1 MDPLSAAFASYLD
14 LVSSRVTE
22 RMTDVLGTE
31 MQAVVVEHQGVRVPY
46 AYQVWRIRPQSVCS
60 PYRRQIAQFSAC
72 TLAAHSLFQDT
83 CAYLQA
89 HPQEHWKH
97 LKLKNMYCEAAITYQ
112 PTLADVQ
119 WSREPSPREQAR
131 SACNLAV
138 AALMNEPSP
147 ENRRKKEDACM
158 SYEALKAP

>member
-1 MDPLSAAFASYLD
+1 MDPLCAAFASYLE

-72 TLAAHSLFQDT
+72 TLAAHALFQDI

-89 HPQEHWKH
+89 HTQEHWQH
-97 LKLKNMYCEAAITYQ
+97 HKLKNMYCEAAITYQ

-131 SACNLAV
+131 SACHLAV

-147 ENRRKKEDACM
+147 ENRRKKDEACQ